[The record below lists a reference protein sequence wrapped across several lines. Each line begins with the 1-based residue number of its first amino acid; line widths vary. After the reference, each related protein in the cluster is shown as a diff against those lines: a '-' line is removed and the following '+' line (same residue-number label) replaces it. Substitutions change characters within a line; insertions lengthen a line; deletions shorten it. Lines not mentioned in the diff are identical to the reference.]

1 MRIRNITKNT
11 CLAEEAVMAQALFKR
26 MKGLLGQGGLKQG
39 QAMVLKP
46 CNSIHTFFMAFA
58 IDVLFL
64 DKENRV
70 VKALDNVSPFR
81 ISGIYLKAQSAIEL
95 PAGTIQAT
103 STSPGDVL
111 LLE

>member
-1 MRIRNITKNT
+1 MRIRNITKNI

-26 MKGLLGQGGLKQG
+26 MKGLLGKARLRQGE
-39 QAMVLKP
+39 AMVLKP

-64 DKENRV
+64 DKDNLV
-70 VKALDNVSPFR
+70 VKILHNVSPFR
-81 ISGIYLKAQSAIEL
+81 ISGIYLKAQSVVEL

-103 STSPGDVL
+103 STSIGDVL
-111 LLE
+111 LFE